1 MAPSNIAIIR
11 ALTSCTP
18 PPPSYVTYFWQNN
31 TKCNGS
37 SGTLDYQQEGCLE
50 KYNKCTLFEH
60 RTTIESGTT
69 GFRTWSASFTLAEY
83 LISKKGIS
91 RILKKIG
98 NPILNDIYYFHIKES
113 LGRSQIIELG
123 SGIGF
128 LGIVVARLQIES
140 LDSSSVLP
148 SNNPDE
154 LPSLYLTDLNERV
167 LSRCEDN
174 CNLPC
179 SM

>member
-1 MAPSNIAIIR
+1 MEKLASEHGPQVSHLQN
-11 ALTSCTP
+11 TS
-18 PPPSYVTYFWQNN
+18 S
-31 TKCNGS
+31 
-37 SGTLDYQQEGCLE
+37 L
-50 KYNKCTLFEH
+50 
-60 RTTIESGTT
+60 
-69 GFRTWSASFTLAEY
+69 
-83 LISKKGIS
+83 KKVS
-91 RILKKIG
+91 PEFKKIG
-98 NPILNDIYYFHIKES
+98 NLILNDTCTYYFPIKES
-113 LGRSQIIELG
+113 LRRSQIIELG

-140 LDSSSVLP
+140 LDSSSILP